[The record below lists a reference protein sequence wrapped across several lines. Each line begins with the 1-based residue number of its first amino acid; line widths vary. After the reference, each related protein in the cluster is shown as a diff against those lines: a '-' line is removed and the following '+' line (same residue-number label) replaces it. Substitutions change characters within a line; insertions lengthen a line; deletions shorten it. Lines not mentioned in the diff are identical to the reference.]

1 MRVAVISD
9 IHGNCLAFD
18 TVLADIVGQSID
30 RAVCLGDAIQGG
42 VQPAET
48 VARLRELGCPVVM
61 GNADAFMLTGT
72 HSGGEPTTPLMNTV
86 REWSLGQLSEADRAF
101 IGAFVPTVEIPL
113 EGGRTLLCF
122 HGTPGSFDE
131 IIFPQTPEEE
141 VRGYLGAHLPAI
153 MTGGHTHLQQIR
165 RLDDTFFFNPG
176 SVGFSY
182 SHTQEKGPGF
192 RADPWAEYAILT
204 SEGSSLGLEF
214 RKVPLDIAAL
224 TAIMRE
230 SGHPDTAGQIARYSP
245 RG

>member
-1 MRVAVISD
+1 MRVAVFSD
-9 IHGNCLAFD
+9 IHGNRLALD
-18 TVLADIVGQSID
+18 TVLADLEGRAID
-30 RAVCLGDAIQGG
+30 RLVCLGDAIQGG

-61 GNADAFMLTGT
+61 GNADAFMLTGE
-72 HSGGEPTTPLMNTV
+72 HSGGEPTTPIMNAV
-86 REWSLGQLSEADRAF
+86 REWSLSRLSDEDRAF
-101 IGAFVPTVEIPL
+101 IGAFVPTVEVPL
-113 EGGRTLLCF
+113 EGGRRLLCF

-131 IIFPQTPEEE
+131 IILPQTPEEE
-141 VRGYLGAHLPAI
+141 VRGYLGAHIPAI

-182 SHTQEKGPGF
+182 SHTQARDASF

-204 SEGSSLGLEF
+204 SEGDSISLEF
-214 RKVPLDIAAL
+214 RKVPLDVAAL
-224 TAIMRE
+224 TAIMRA
-230 SGHPDTAGQIARYSP
+230 SGHPDTEGQVARYGP